1 VTAPQQQEADQQAFT
16 ATQYAAFLAAAV
28 AVVTTKVRKLFHLYG
43 IPVTVAD
50 REQMARLLYR
60 PTVAGR
66 TKTYDLGARYLR
78 AKGWDAPIP
87 PKVEYQVSSLTK
99 LLEAVPER
107 TFVAGKPL
115 TPETV
120 HQPVAVTEAV
130 KVAQRAIETHV
141 QQPAREVVK
150 TAADSQAGIGWA
162 RVLTGATSCA
172 FCAMLASRGPIY
184 TSERAALSRGGST
197 ADQYHPGCD
206 CIADLVTDFDTW
218 EHRESYEQL
227 EELWQTAT
235 ERQSNKAARNAFR
248 RSWDKKVR
256 NGESKDFLSSSLQPP
271 GGAA

>member
-1 VTAPQQQEADQQAFT
+1 VTAPAQQQSRLSAG
-16 ATQYAAFLAAAV
+16 QYAVLLAAAV
-28 AVVTTKVRKLFHLYG
+28 SAVKTNVRKLFHLYG
-43 IPVTVAD
+43 IPLTTRD
-50 REQMARLLYR
+50 QEQMTRLLYR
-60 PTVAGR
+60 STVLGR
-66 TKTYDLGARYLR
+66 TRTYDLGARYLR
-78 AKGWDAPIP
+78 GKGWSDIP
-87 PKVEYQVSSLTK
+87 PKIEYQASSLTK
-99 LLEAVPER
+99 LLVGVPDR

-115 TPETV
+115 TPETA
-120 HQPVAVTEAV
+120 HQPVAVEEAA

-150 TAADSQAGIGWA
+150 TAADSQEGIGWA

-227 EELWQTAT
+227 EDLWQTAT
-235 ERQSNKAARNAFR
+235 ERKSNKDARNAFR
-248 RSWDKKVR
+248 RTWDKKVR
-256 NGESKDFLSSSLQPP
+256 DGQSQDFLSSSLQPP
-271 GGAA
+271 GGAE